1 MSILNILTI
10 PNPILKQVSLPVE
23 KIDDKIKTL
32 IKNMRET
39 MLVSTHCVG
48 IAAVQVGV
56 LSRIILVDVS
66 LNLKP
71 HHNNGLLIMINPK
84 IVYMS
89 GKLKS
94 REGCLSVPDFTGN
107 VIRKNKIEVEY
118 TDITGNKQLLKTY
131 GFESICIQ
139 HEIDHLDG
147 FVFLDKVTSL
157 KTDIFKRIT

>member
-1 MSILNILTI
+1 MAILNIVTI

-23 KIDDKIKTL
+23 KIDNKVKTL
-32 IKNMRET
+32 IADMRET
-39 MLVSTHCVG
+39 MLSSSHCVG
-48 IAAVQVGV
+48 IASVQVGV
-56 LSRIILVDVS
+56 LLRIVLVDVS
-66 LNLKP
+66 LNPKP
-71 HHNNGLLIMINPK
+71 HHNNGLLVMINPK
-84 IVYMS
+84 ITYMS

-118 TDITGNKQLLKTY
+118 TDINGNKQILKTS

-147 FVFLDKVTSL
+147 FIFLDKVSSI
-157 KTDIFKRIT
+157 KTDVFKRI

>member
-23 KIDDKIKTL
+23 KIDNKIKTL
-32 IKNMRET
+32 INDMRET
-39 MLVSTHCVG
+39 MLSSKHCVG

-84 IVYMS
+84 IVYKS

-118 TDITGNKQLLKTY
+118 TDINGNKQLLKTH

-157 KTDIFKRIT
+157 KTDIFKRI

>member
-1 MSILNILTI
+1 
-10 PNPILKQVSLPVE
+10 
-23 KIDDKIKTL
+23 
-32 IKNMRET
+32 
-39 MLVSTHCVG
+39 
-48 IAAVQVGV
+48 
-56 LSRIILVDVS
+56 
-66 LNLKP
+66 
-71 HHNNGLLIMINPK
+71 
-84 IVYMS
+84 MS

-118 TDITGNKQLLKTY
+118 TDITGNKQLLKTF

>member
-1 MSILNILTI
+1 MAILNIVTI

-23 KIDDKIKTL
+23 NINDKVKTL
-32 IKNMRET
+32 ISNMRET
-39 MLVSTHCVG
+39 MLSSSHCVG

-56 LSRIILVDVS
+56 LLRIILVDIS
-66 LNLKP
+66 LNPKP
-71 HHNNGLLIMINPK
+71 HHNNGFLIMINPK
-84 IVYMS
+84 ITYMS

-118 TDITGNKQLLKTY
+118 TDLEGTKKTLKTH
-131 GFESICIQ
+131 GFESITIQ

-147 FVFLDKVTSL
+147 FVFLDKVSSI
-157 KTDIFKRIT
+157 KTDIFKRI